1 MTNFEA
7 HFRFQT
13 NKSTKP
19 ENVKPDMEKPE
30 AKGCTNSEANIQT
43 VFNLIDVF
51 NESVIDIRLGE
62 DETNLKAEITGNLTD
77 FVDKIDHSSGENV
90 ETKAWNKDDVL
101 NNAISID
108 TTVDMAVINIINKVG
123 QFASDFGL

>member
-1 MTNFEA
+1 MTNFA
-7 HFRFQT
+7 ADFRFQT
-13 NKSTKP
+13 NISTKP
-19 ENVKPDMEKPE
+19 ENVKPDKEKPE

-77 FVDKIDHSSGENV
+77 FVDNVDHSSGENV

-101 NNAISID
+101 NNAIVID
-108 TTVDMAVINIINKVG
+108 TTVDMESNENET
-123 QFASDFGL
+123 